1 MKIAAICFFLLS
13 SVAFAGTPALEGI
26 VKDAGGHP
34 IKGADVKIEA
44 RAGTFSKT
52 VKTDAR
58 GHYFSDGM
66 KLGIYYKV
74 TLIVNGTVKASI
86 LNASARSTKPATLNF
101 DLKKDKVA
109 PKTHLVYV
117 PAQTGTHIG
126 GDRWV
131 EVDDKGRVVDD
142 NVNLETVRGKALKK
156 MWESSVP
163 RSQGSGN

>member
-1 MKIAAICFFLLS
+1 MKLTTICFFLLS

-26 VKDAGGHP
+26 VKDASGHP

-44 RAGTFSKT
+44 RTGTFSKT

-58 GHYFSDGM
+58 GHYFSDRM
-66 KLGIYYKV
+66 ALGISYKV
-74 TLIVNGTVKASI
+74 TLIVKGTVKASI
-86 LNASARSTKPATLNF
+86 LNASARSGKPATLNF

-109 PKTHLVYV
+109 TKTHLVYV

-131 EVDDKGRVVDD
+131 EVDDKGRVVND
-142 NVNLETVRGKALKK
+142 NVNVETLKGQAVRQ
-156 MWESSVP
+156 MMQSSVP
-163 RSQGSGN
+163 RPPTGN